1 MKKIATILTL
11 ICLIQTGYSQ
21 KKYSIFIDHDKD
33 FKLNGNERFVGKDS
47 LITKYFDNG
56 SIKSKGFYAI
66 DTFGK
71 VSNLK
76 IGEWTDFYSNGKIK
90 SVGKYQI
97 SSYLDCGIAGLE
109 RIFYNFKIGEWIY
122 YNQDSTVE
130 AKGTYKII
138 KTKIDTRCEG
148 GDSLI
153 FMSITDDWDFPNN
166 LNKVDNVDKAKYLLI
181 SDEFDDGF
189 KIDYYYDLKLRK
201 VIMKFGN
208 E

>member
-1 MKKIATILTL
+1 MKKIATIFTL
-11 ICLIQTGYSQ
+11 ICLIQIGYCQ

-33 FKLNGNERFVGKDS
+33 FKLIDNEKFFGKDS

-56 SIKSKGFYAI
+56 NIKAKGNYAI
-66 DTFGK
+66 DIFGK
-71 VSNLK
+71 VSNIK
-76 IGEWTDFYSNGKIK
+76 IGKWTDFYSNGTIK
-90 SVGKYQI
+90 SVGEFQI
-97 SSYLDCGIAGLE
+97 SSYLDCGVAGLE

-122 YNQDSTVE
+122 YNHDSTIE

-148 GDSLI
+148 GDSLT
-153 FMSITDDWDFPNN
+153 FMTITDDWVFPNK
-166 LNKVDNVDKAKYLLI
+166 LNNVDKAKYLLI

-189 KIDYYYDLKLRK
+189 RIDYYYDIKSKK
-201 VIMKFGN
+201 VTMKFGN

>member
-1 MKKIATILTL
+1 MKKITTILA
-11 ICLIQTGYSQ
+11 IISLIQIGYSQ
-21 KKYSIFIDHDKD
+21 EKYSIFIDHDKD
-33 FKLNGNERFVGKDS
+33 FKLIDNEKFTGCDT

-56 SIKSKGFYAI
+56 SIKAKGNYAI

-76 IGEWTDFYSNGKIK
+76 IGEWTDFYLNGKIK

-97 SSYLDCGIAGLE
+97 SSYLDCGVAGLE
-109 RIFYNFKIGEWIY
+109 RIFYNFKIGKWIY
-122 YNQDSTVE
+122 YNQDSTIE

-153 FMSITDDWDFPNN
+153 FMTITDDWDFPNK
-166 LNKVDNVDKAKYLLI
+166 LNEVVNVDKAKYLLI
-181 SDEFDDGF
+181 SNEFDDGF
-189 KIDYYYDLKLRK
+189 KIDYYYDIKSKK
-201 VIMKFGN
+201 VTMKFGN